1 MSTSWEK
8 IPQLRRADGPAAVLA
23 IGTANPDN
31 VVYQTDFP
39 DYYFRVTKSEHLTK
53 LKEKFKRICEKT
65 MIRKRHIHL
74 TEEML
79 KKYPNICSY
88 EAPSLNDRQDIMIR
102 EVPMLAKAAATVA
115 IKEWGRPVSDIT
127 HVIFCTTAGVDMPGA
142 DYQLIKLLDLS
153 PSVRRVMLYHQGCF
167 AGGTVLRLAKDLA
180 ENNRRARVLVVCS
193 EVTVTTFR
201 GPCETHIDSL
211 VGQAIF
217 GDGAAALIV
226 GSDPDPALEH
236 RPLYHLMHASETIL
250 PGSEGT
256 IEGHLREVG
265 LHFGLSRRVPEL
277 IAEHVEESLHRGL
290 GSLGVVDVDWNSM
303 FWVPHPGGA
312 AILDRLEEKLELD
325 KDRLRATREVLKEFG
340 NMSSACVFFI
350 LDEMRKRSAAEGKS
364 TTGEGMEWGVLM
376 GFGPGLTVETVVLRS
391 VPIDPC

>member
-115 IKEWGRPVSDIT
+115 IKEWGRPVSNIT

-153 PSVRRVMLYHQGCF
+153 PSVRRVMLYHQVRRMTDATILHLSFGCF
-167 AGGTVLRLAKDLA
+167 AGGTVLRLLRSHRHDLPWA
-180 ENNRRARVLVVCS
+180 VRDAHRQPRRP
-193 EVTVTTFR
+193 
-201 GPCETHIDSL
+201 GHIWRRRRR
-211 VGQAIF
+211 
-217 GDGAAALIV
+217 
-226 GSDPDPALEH
+226 PH
-236 RPLYHLMHASETIL
+236 R
-250 PGSEGT
+250 
-256 IEGHLREVG
+256 
-265 LHFGLSRRVPEL
+265 
-277 IAEHVEESLHRGL
+277 
-290 GSLGVVDVDWNSM
+290 
-303 FWVPHPGGA
+303 
-312 AILDRLEEKLELD
+312 
-325 KDRLRATREVLKEFG
+325 RLR
-340 NMSSACVFFI
+340 
-350 LDEMRKRSAAEGKS
+350 
-364 TTGEGMEWGVLM
+364 
-376 GFGPGLTVETVVLRS
+376 P
-391 VPIDPC
+391 